1 MIISGTYL
9 ERLVLVILP
18 ITIPITL
25 LLYFSTGEFINLLIG
40 IILAFLIW
48 LLDTIIIY
56 KKYKPKKVK
65 FEKILLISDEKINLE
80 NIKSITPISDERMR
94 WNFKLVVITLSDN
107 RIFHF
112 IEKPQFFIND
122 IMDKPSKSIQIIIDY
137 VPELKD
143 RIHER
148 KYV

>member
-25 LLYFSTGEFINLLIG
+25 LLYFSTGEFNNLLIG

-65 FEKILLISDEKINLE
+65 FEKVLLINDEKINLE

-94 WNFKLVVITLSDN
+94 WSFKLVVITLSDN

-137 VPELKD
+137 VPEIKD

-148 KYV
+148 KHV